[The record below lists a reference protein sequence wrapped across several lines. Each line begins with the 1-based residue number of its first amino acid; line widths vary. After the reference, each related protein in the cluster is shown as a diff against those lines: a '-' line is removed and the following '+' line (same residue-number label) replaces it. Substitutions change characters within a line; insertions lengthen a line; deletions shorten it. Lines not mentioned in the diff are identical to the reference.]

1 MMKRSRE
8 TTGTARRAPRH
19 MDGRGTVFE
28 LADELRDLRRDLE
41 FTSGDRAA
49 KTLAKTDGLRVT
61 LVLLKGGASL
71 HPESA
76 AGGATLHVLEGQIR
90 VQTEGDDW
98 NVGPAGVIV
107 LGENLREPVTAL
119 EEALFLVT
127 VAWPAGAGASPQ
139 EAAQAERERRSETAA
154 F

>member
-1 MMKRSRE
+1 M
-8 TTGTARRAPRH
+8 
-19 MDGRGTVFE
+19 
-28 LADELRDLRRDLE
+28 
-41 FTSGDRAA
+41 
-49 KTLAKTDGLRVT
+49 T

-76 AGGATLHVLEGQIR
+76 AGDATVHVLKGQIR

-107 LGENLREPVTAL
+107 LGENLREPVTEL
-119 EEALFLVT
+119 EEAVFLVT
-127 VAWPAGAGASPQ
+127 VAWPAGAGGSPQ